1 MAGSSASES
10 ARLEG
15 AGVLV
20 TGCSSGIG
28 RAIAVH
34 LARRAFTVFATVRKE
49 VDADNLRQLN
59 EPNLIPTYPLDL
71 AKPEHIPGVVETVM
85 RELNARSKDG
95 LYAIVNNAGGGSI
108 APIELMDMGKFRTEV
123 EARLLGP
130 AALLQ
135 AFLPMIRKAH
145 GRILWIVTPALIP
158 IPYVSSIHAC
168 DFAVNCIARTLQ
180 IELKQWNIPN
190 VLIRCGA
197 INTPAPGRTAAELAE
212 AFNQWPRERFDLYAQ
227 TLEKEHKDLSSLD
240 AKRTDPEEVAK
251 VVYTALS
258 ARKPKRRYRVGYLSG
273 LAAMVEYLPQPLVDT
288 IMERRG

>member
-1 MAGSSASES
+1 MAVNNASASSE
-10 ARLEG
+10 LEG

-34 LARRAFTVFATVRKE
+34 LARRGFTVFATVRKE
-49 VDADNLRQLN
+49 ADADNLRSLN

-71 AKPEHIPGVVETVM
+71 ARPEHIPGVVETVA
-85 RELNARSKDG
+85 RELNARGKDG

-108 APIELMDMGKFRTEV
+108 TPIELMDMGKFRTEV
-123 EARLLGP
+123 EARVLGP
-130 AALLQ
+130 MALLQ

-145 GRILWIVTPALIP
+145 GRILWIVTPAIIP
-158 IPYVSSIHAC
+158 IPFVSSIHAC
-168 DFAVNCIARTLQ
+168 DFTVNCIARTLQ
-180 IELKQWNIPN
+180 IELKPWQIPN

-197 INTPAPGRTAAELAE
+197 INTPAPGKSAAELAE

-227 TLEKEHKDLSSLD
+227 TLEKEHKELSGLD
-240 AKRTDPEEVAK
+240 AKRTAPEEVAK
-251 VVYTALS
+251 VVYTALT
-258 ARKPKRRYRVGYLSG
+258 ARKPKRRYQVGHLSRV
-273 LAAMVEYLPQPLVDT
+273 AAMLEYLPQTLVDA